1 MTRAWMS
8 PDQMITKMLKI
19 VILLLLCPPLQSRVQ
34 QAVGGSSSTFSRICQ
49 LRSRIHPCRGGSDW
63 QSDNEESSSG
73 GGNDWQS
80 DNEESSSGA
89 MSNDLERKVTR
100 LMEMGAS
107 RSTAK
112 RAVAQD
118 PQGDVEDAV
127 RWIISNLD
135 QGNQSVTEQV
145 PSHAVG
151 RASEISGYNN
161 LDDDAKETANIAF
174 SAVRNPWKGSRFSSE
189 LLGSSVAAP
198 DCFHRQPSLRVDLAA
213 SPFTCGLHRRVERR
227 RSSNREPQ
235 KRTSTLIARM
245 NATCVFTKSMRDV
258 NVHWG
263 FEVDI
268 DILKNVCQIYETY
281 QLVGFVDGPVARF
294 LCKFIPSVSW
304 RKRCWARVYLQKILQ
319 ENESLQGEDRND
331 EKERKEV
338 WHCDVRLSGGS
349 NVRER
354 AIKALRRSGLPF
366 TIVNATQEIFDNPIV
381 INRTAGTVQNS
392 QESLEGIIDDLQN
405 VTSSLDLSLVRM
417 ETLRTLGLRTTLYD
431 YQLRGINWMLSRE
444 CRQDGE
450 GGENATLSTCTN
462 ASLNKEDCYLIDSD
476 GNRNNLH
483 SQLKPDNVSNR
494 SSTNEFVYSA
504 LWKKVTGYGGISHYE
519 SVIAKV
525 RRTSRPEPIFGGILA
540 DDMGL
545 GKTIQVLSLILSN
558 DPDRALRADKAES
571 GCKRAKTLIV
581 CPVSVLTSWDSQI
594 ERHIE
599 DGKMTKMIL
608 HSKYLQRNCNVSSRS
623 LSDYDVVLTSYE
635 TLRNLYQRWLFNRN
649 ATHAK
654 KDGRRS
660 SKQDIIGNQNID
672 IFDMRWWRVILDE
685 AHWIK
690 NRKTRSHRACLQLT
704 AINRWCLTATPLQN
718 DVDDIQSL
726 LQFLRVEPLDKYST
740 WLTYVKKLLKTQG
753 SLGITRLRVVMQA
766 FCLRRSKALLAS
778 SLPPLSIQTHT
789 VRLHGHHLHMYN
801 LLFESASSVFFA
813 LDEHGGTAVMRR
825 YSSVLECILRLRQ
838 TCCSSRGVSQ
848 QRMERARYVLSY
860 MERKKAQQAGDEE
873 NATKLLTREEAD
885 KMLEKLSGKE
895 ETMECVVCL
904 DDLDEETKRVIRSCC
919 HCFCE
924 DCVMKLLELSS
935 GGDAVCP
942 LCRGKFSK
950 GDVFSV
956 EQTRE
961 AQQNL
966 ARNASDEDED
976 GERQTDRVQAEEEE
990 REEEEQR
997 LSPKIQALL
1006 VDEQEAQQADKTVKS
1021 VVFSSFLS
1029 CLDEIESAMIAAG
1042 IPIFRIDGKTSIL
1055 QRRRLIQDFDTY
1067 PQGAL
1072 LLLSTKVGGV
1082 GLSLTMASRAY
1093 MMEPWWNAAVDEQAM
1108 HRLHRIGQTRPV
1120 TIIRYMCQGTIEQK
1134 IMEMQ
1139 EKKDWLGKA
1148 AMMRM
1153 AADELLEMR
1162 LRLFRTLFL
1171 R

>member
-1 MTRAWMS
+1 
-8 PDQMITKMLKI
+8 
-19 VILLLLCPPLQSRVQ
+19 
-34 QAVGGSSSTFSRICQ
+34 
-49 LRSRIHPCRGGSDW
+49 
-63 QSDNEESSSG
+63 
-73 GGNDWQS
+73 
-80 DNEESSSGA
+80 
-89 MSNDLERKVTR
+89 
-100 LMEMGAS
+100 
-107 RSTAK
+107 
-112 RAVAQD
+112 
-118 PQGDVEDAV
+118 
-127 RWIISNLD
+127 
-135 QGNQSVTEQV
+135 
-145 PSHAVG
+145 
-151 RASEISGYNN
+151 
-161 LDDDAKETANIAF
+161 
-174 SAVRNPWKGSRFSSE
+174 
-189 LLGSSVAAP
+189 
-198 DCFHRQPSLRVDLAA
+198 
-213 SPFTCGLHRRVERR
+213 
-227 RSSNREPQ
+227 
-235 KRTSTLIARM
+235 
-245 NATCVFTKSMRDV
+245 
-258 NVHWG
+258 
-263 FEVDI
+263 
-268 DILKNVCQIYETY
+268 
-281 QLVGFVDGPVARF
+281 
-294 LCKFIPSVSW
+294 
-304 RKRCWARVYLQKILQ
+304 
-319 ENESLQGEDRND
+319 
-331 EKERKEV
+331 
-338 WHCDVRLSGGS
+338 
-349 NVRER
+349 
-354 AIKALRRSGLPF
+354 
-366 TIVNATQEIFDNPIV
+366 
-381 INRTAGTVQNS
+381 
-392 QESLEGIIDDLQN
+392 
-405 VTSSLDLSLVRM
+405 M

-444 CRQDGE
+444 CQQDGD
-450 GGENATLSTCTN
+450 GGEDATVSTCTN
-462 ASLNKEDCYLIDSD
+462 ASLNKQDCKLIDSD

-494 SSTNEFVYSA
+494 SSTDEFVHSA
-504 LWKKVTGYGGISHYE
+504 LWRKVTAYGGISHYE

-599 DGKMTKMIL
+599 DGKMTKMVL
-608 HSKYLQRNCNVSSRS
+608 HSKYLQRSCNVSSRS

-635 TLRNLYQRWLFNRN
+635 TLRNLYQRWLLNRN
-649 ATHAK
+649 ATHVK

-672 IFDMRWWRVILDE
+672 MFDMRWWR
-685 AHWIK
+685 
-690 NRKTRSHRACLQLT
+690 
-704 AINRWCLTATPLQN
+704 N

-726 LQFLRVEPLDKYST
+726 LQFLRVEPLD
-740 WLTYVKKLLKTQG
+740 KLLKTQG

-789 VRLHGHHLHMYN
+789 VRLHGHHLDMYN

-813 LDEHGGTAVMRR
+813 LDEHGGAAVMRR

-848 QRMERARYVLSY
+848 QRMERARYVLRY

-924 DCVMKLLELSS
+924 DCVMKLLQLSS

-997 LSPKIQALL
+997 LNPKIHALL
-1006 VDEQEAQQADKTVKS
+1006 LDVQEALQADKTVKS
-1021 VVFSSFLS
+1021 VVFSNFLS
-1029 CLDEIESAMIAAG
+1029 CLDETESALIAAG
-1042 IPIFRIDGKTSIL
+1042 IPVFRIDGKTSIV
-1055 QRRRLIQDFDTY
+1055 QRRRLIQDFDSY